1 MTRSTAACLRNVIGI
16 VLLVALGSRVAFA
29 QQVGPLGP
37 VTAALGTVVTPLS
50 SRPTQNGAG
59 RVPHT
64 NTRQFVP
71 NNPALVQPQGS
82 TGVYFET
89 PASLACVYRRIPR
102 SDRCSPST
110 ATATAIG
117 GSRVIAIVDAYDH
130 PNIVVD
136 LATYSQKFGLP
147 SANISVVFSSGT
159 RPAQDPSGGWEVEE
173 ALDVE
178 LAHALAPYA
187 RIILVEAPTASDLYS
202 AVDVASRLVAQA
214 GGGEVSM
221 SWGSSEFAGETD
233 YDTHFKTPGVV
244 YFAAS
249 GDDPGTLY
257 PASSAFVVAV
267 GGTTIARNA
276 TNGDFLGEATWS
288 DGGGGPSAYVP
299 MPRYQNA
306 VSYISGAMRATP
318 DLAADA
324 NPYSGAY
331 IYSDI
336 INDPANTG
344 WLIYGGTSAATPIV
358 AAIANATDTFRPSS
372 FGQLINLYAA
382 AGAPGFR
389 PILRGICGPGGQ
401 LRSDRDLE
409 PLRRPRKSAAAA
421 AVLTE
426 AGLPHGGLNKPK
438 RRPSR
443 LVRRLRSQRNYC
455 AAE

>member
-1 MTRSTAACLRNVIGI
+1 MTGRTAACLRTIIGT
-16 VLLVALGSRVAFA
+16 VLLVMFGNRVAVA
-29 QQVGPLGP
+29 QQVGPLVP
-37 VTAALGTVVTPLS
+37 VISALGTVVTPLS
-50 SRPTQNGAG
+50 SRPMLSGGG

-71 NNPALVQPQGS
+71 NNPAAVQPQGS

-102 SDRCSPST
+102 SDLCSPRTAST
-110 ATATAIG
+110 TAIG
-117 GSRVIAIVDAYDH
+117 GSKVIAIVDAYDH
-130 PNIVVD
+130 PNIVTD
-136 LATYSQKFGLP
+136 LATYSQRFGLP
-147 SANISVVFSSGT
+147 PASLSVVFSSGS
-159 RPAQDPSGGWEVEE
+159 RPAQDPTGGWETEE

-187 RIILVEAPTASDLYS
+187 RIILVEAPTASDLYA

-233 YDTHFKTPGVV
+233 FDVHFKTPGVV

-276 TNGDFLGEATWS
+276 TTGNFLGEATWS

-299 MPRYQNA
+299 APRYQN
-306 VSYISGAMRATP
+306 VVGYISGVMRATP
-318 DLAADA
+318 DIAADA
-324 NPYSGAY
+324 NPYSGVY
-331 IYSDI
+331 IYSEI

-344 WLIYGGTSAATPIV
+344 WLVYGGTSAATPIV

-372 FGQLINLYAA
+372 FGELINLYAA

-389 PILRGICGPGGQ
+389 PILRGICGPGGSYDPTAIWNPCVGLGSPQ
-401 LRSDRDLE
+401 
-409 PLRRPRKSAAAA
+409 RP
-421 AVLTE
+421 
-426 AGLPHGGLNKPK
+426 PPF
-438 RRPSR
+438 
-443 LVRRLRSQRNYC
+443 
-455 AAE
+455 

>member
-1 MTRSTAACLRNVIGI
+1 MTGRTAACFRTFFGTL
-16 VLLVALGSRVAFA
+16 LLVMFGCRVAVA
-29 QQVGPLGP
+29 QQVGPLVP
-37 VTAALGTVVTPLS
+37 ATSPQGTVVTPLS
-50 SRPTQNGAG
+50 SRPVLNGGG

-71 NNPALVQPQGS
+71 NNPAAVQPQGS

-110 ATATAIG
+110 ASATAIG

-130 PNIVVD
+130 PNIVAD

-147 SANISVVFSSGT
+147 SANFSVVFSNGS
-159 RPAQDPSGGWEVEE
+159 RPAQDPTGGWETEE

-187 RIILVEAPTASDLYS
+187 RIILVEAPTASDLYT
-202 AVDVASRLVAQA
+202 AVDVASQLVAQA

-221 SWGSSEFAGETD
+221 SWGSSEFDGETALD
-233 YDTHFKTPGVV
+233 AHFTKPGVV

-249 GDDPGTLY
+249 GDDPGTLF
-257 PASSAFVVAV
+257 PASSAHVVAV
-267 GGTTIARNA
+267 GGTTIARDP
-276 TNGDFLGEATWS
+276 TTGDFLGEATWS
-288 DGGGGPSAYVP
+288 DGGGGPSAFVP
-299 MPRYQNA
+299 APRYQNN
-306 VSYISGAMRATP
+306 VKYISGAMRATP

-324 NPYSGAY
+324 NPYSGVY
-331 IYSDI
+331 IYSYI
-336 INDPANTG
+336 VNDPANTG

-372 FGQLINLYAA
+372 FGELINLYAA

-389 PILRGICGPGGQ
+389 PILRGICGPGGSYDPTAIWNPCVGLGSPQ
-401 LRSDRDLE
+401 
-409 PLRRPRKSAAAA
+409 RP
-421 AVLTE
+421 
-426 AGLPHGGLNKPK
+426 PPF
-438 RRPSR
+438 
-443 LVRRLRSQRNYC
+443 
-455 AAE
+455 